1 MIATIGIEK
10 LSVMSLIGVFAHERV
25 GAQELFIDLKAEFDV
40 SKCVL
45 SDSVS
50 DALNYDL
57 LADRCREIAEKTS
70 FNLIESFASAIIE
83 NLSVEF
89 PISHIWVRV
98 SKPKALKNAIFAFV
112 EMEKRI

>member
-10 LSVMSLIGVFAHERV
+10 LSVMTLIGVFSHERV
-25 GAQELFIDLKAEFDV
+25 APQELLIDIKAEFDV

-45 SDSVS
+45 SDSVL

-57 LADRCREIAEKTS
+57 LAERCQEIACNTS
-70 FNLIESFASAIIE
+70 YNLIESFAFAIIE
-83 NLSVEF
+83 NLSTEF

-98 SKPKALKNAIFAFV
+98 SKPNAIVHAKTAFV
-112 EMEKRI
+112 EMEKKL

>member
-25 GAQELFIDLKAEFDV
+25 GAQELLIDIKADFDV
-40 SKCVL
+40 SKCIV

-57 LADRCREIAEKTS
+57 LAERCRELAEKTS
-70 FNLIESFASAIIE
+70 FNLIESFASAIIDD
-83 NLSVEF
+83 LRAKF
-89 PISHIWVRV
+89 PISRIWVRV
-98 SKPKALKNAIFAFV
+98 SKPNALKQATYAFV
-112 EMEKRI
+112 EMEKS